1 MPEVV
6 VPGPV
11 TEERRIR
18 EAVCAHTK
26 KSFDSCRDKDCIE
39 DLRVYLTRS
48 SQEAVDR
55 AVSVKAG
62 CAQLLYAYIDVEPV
76 TFNRGFYTVDVRYY
90 YRISADAFV
99 GTVRPVEVTGL
110 AVFDKRV
117 ILFGSEG
124 NAKIF
129 SSQAGCGPDSQR
141 LPNTTAPVAVV
152 EAVDPLILGMKLL
165 DVCDCRPCPCQCQW
179 TDVPPAVAAAF
190 RKKGVEHL
198 IITLGEN
205 GSVAAGAEGI
215 HETPC
220 VRMPHV
226 ADPTAAGDSFV
237 AAFCT
242 GVCAGLPQG
251 EALAFAS
258 HTAAI
263 TVTRIGAI
271 PSLPTA
277 AEVQALLRE
286 RGYGGFDP
294 AELDALQ

>member
-18 EAVCAHTK
+18 EAVCVHTK
-26 KSFDSCRDKDCIE
+26 KIFDSCRDKDCIE

-55 AVSVKAG
+55 AVSIKAG

-90 YRISADAFV
+90 YRVSADAFV

-190 RKKGVEHL
+190 PEELAFTGESHRMYV
-198 IITLGEN
+198 TLGQFSIIRLERDTQLLTPVYDYCMPEKECPCDG
-205 GSVAAGAEGI
+205 GSCQED
-215 HETPC
+215 PC
-220 VRMPHV
+220 ELFRKVQFPV
-226 ADPTAAGDSFV
+226 
-237 AAFCT
+237 
-242 GVCAGLPQG
+242 G
-251 EALAFAS
+251 EFFPPN
-258 HTAAI
+258 AI
-263 TVTRIGAI
+263 A
-271 PSLPTA
+271 P
-277 AEVQALLRE
+277 
-286 RGYGGFDP
+286 RGSSYQDIKSGGCSCSCS
-294 AELDALQ
+294 

>member
-1 MPEVV
+1 M
-6 VPGPV
+6 

-18 EAVCAHTK
+18 EAVCVHTK
-26 KSFDSCRDKDCIE
+26 KIFDSCRDKDCIE

-129 SSQAGCGPDSQR
+129 SSQAGCGPDGQR

-179 TDVPPAVAAAF
+179 TDVPPAVATAFPEELAFTGESHRMYVTLGQFSIIRLERDTQLLTPVYDYCMPEKECPCDGGSCQEDPCELF
-190 RKKGVEHL
+190 RKVQFPV
-198 IITLGEN
+198 GEFFPPN
-205 GSVAAGAEGI
+205 
-215 HETPC
+215 
-220 VRMPHV
+220 
-226 ADPTAAGDSFV
+226 
-237 AAFCT
+237 
-242 GVCAGLPQG
+242 
-251 EALAFAS
+251 
-258 HTAAI
+258 AI
-263 TVTRIGAI
+263 T
-271 PSLPTA
+271 P
-277 AEVQALLRE
+277 
-286 RGYGGFDP
+286 RGSSYQDIKSGGCSCSCS
-294 AELDALQ
+294 